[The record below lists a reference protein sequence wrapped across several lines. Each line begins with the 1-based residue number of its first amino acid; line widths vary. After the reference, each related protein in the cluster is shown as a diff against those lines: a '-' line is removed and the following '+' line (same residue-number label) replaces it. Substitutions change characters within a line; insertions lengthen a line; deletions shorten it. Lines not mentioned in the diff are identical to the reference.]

1 MAGITQIAKILF
13 FIFIASS
20 SRGQSV
26 HLGFRLQHTGNQVP
40 VENASIILQPGP
52 LHLTSDSNGYAAG
65 HISSGRIHIEISHIR
80 FKTRKINLI
89 VQRDTVLDIQLT
101 PNTYLLEESTITAQ
115 RRKGKSISGT
125 MAGRIELNMK
135 SLSVLPKFMGTNDPL
150 KILQLMPGVQTSG
163 DANAG
168 LFIRGAEPGH
178 NLVLWNDA
186 PIYNPSHLLG
196 FFSIFNS
203 GHIGSFKL
211 HKSNMEA
218 NYGGRLSSLLTV
230 ESPGDLPERT
240 GVEGSVG
247 LISSQ
252 ASLALP
258 LSERCGLYLSA
269 RKTYV
274 GLLLQPLLEAS
285 IENKDKE
292 TPFSYEFEDAN
303 LTFIVRPSKRDKITL
318 NAFGSYDAFHLEEP
332 SYSLDG
338 KMKWSNLLASLSWE
352 HQWQERDQF
361 RLSLYTARYRNKVH
375 VKESGLSA
383 ALPSFIQDW
392 GLRNEYLFR
401 RRSVILKAGVEY
413 LYHILSPQTPQIKN
427 TPENLASLIP
437 GQTYHTHELCGF
449 LTGEIRLGRRLTLT
463 PGLRYT
469 ANIQTGRFTDYRYN
483 EYGEITDS
491 VRYGK
496 GEQVSFQGGFEPR
509 LGIRYMLNA
518 ESALQLSYNRHKQY
532 INLVSIS
539 GVGLPTDFWV
549 PATGNIPA
557 QSSHN
562 YAIGYFRS
570 FSQGQY
576 ELSTEFYFRQ
586 LSHQAE
592 FNTALFDL
600 FNQKYILEKS
610 LLYGKGRSY
619 GGELMLKK
627 NYGQWNGWISYTLG
641 WSRRYFP
648 AINDGK
654 GFPAKHDRR
663 HDLSLTANYRLN
675 KRWDFSTVFVYATGS
690 AYTMPVG
697 IYTVGGNIVKEYG
710 KYNASRLPDYHRLD
724 ISANYWF
731 FKTEKRES
739 GLNFSIYNVY
749 RRKNPLYV
757 FVVAKAP
764 QENSNQIHIKKK
776 YKKLYDIVPSI
787 SWTFRF

>member
-1 MAGITQIAKILF
+1 MTT
-13 FIFIASS
+13 SS
-20 SRGQSV
+20 LGQTV
-26 HLGFRLQHTGNQVP
+26 HFRFRLQNAGSLAP
-40 VENASIILQPGP
+40 VENAVLTLQPGS
-52 LHLTSDSNGYAAG
+52 LHLTSDSNGLAEG
-65 HISSGRIHIEISHIR
+65 EIRGGKIQLQIRHIR
-80 FKTRKINLI
+80 FHTKDINL
-89 VQRDTVLDIQLT
+89 VLQQDTVLDISLT
-101 PNTYLLEESTITAQ
+101 PTTYVLEESTITAQ
-115 RRKGKSISGT
+115 RRKSKSISGT
-125 MAGRIELNMK
+125 MAGRIELDMK

-163 DANAG
+163 DANSG

-186 PIYNPSHLLG
+186 PVYNPTHLLG

-230 ESPGDLPERT
+230 ESPGDLPEHT

-258 LSERCGLYLSA
+258 LSEHSGLYLSA

-274 GLLLQPLLEAS
+274 GLLLQPLLEAT
-285 IENKDKE
+285 IDNKDKN

-303 LTFIVRPSKRDKITL
+303 FTFITRLSGQDKITL
-318 NAFGSYDAFHLEEP
+318 NAFGSYDIFHLEEP

-352 HQWQERDQF
+352 HRWQERDQF
-361 RLSLYTARYRNKVH
+361 RLSLYTAHYRNKVH
-375 VKESGLSA
+375 VTESGLSA
-383 ALPSFIQDW
+383 ALPSSIQDW

-401 RRSVILKAGVEY
+401 RGSVILKAGVEY
-413 LYHILSPQTPQIKN
+413 IYHTLSPQTPQIKN
-427 TPENLASLIP
+427 IPENPTTFPA
-437 GQTYHTHELCGF
+437 GQTYHTHELSGF
-449 LTGEIRLGRRLTLT
+449 LTGEIRLGRRLALT

-469 ANIQTGRFTDYRYN
+469 ANIQTGRFIDYRYN
-483 EYGEITDS
+483 EYGEVTDS

-496 GEQVSFQGGFEPR
+496 GEQASFQGGFEPR
-509 LGIRYMLNA
+509 IGIRYMPDA
-518 ESALQLSYNRHKQY
+518 ESALQFSYNRHKQY

-557 QSSHN
+557 QNSHN

-570 FSQGQY
+570 FSRGQY
-576 ELSTEFYFRQ
+576 ELSTELYFRQ
-586 LSHQAE
+586 LYHQAE

-610 LLYGKGRSY
+610 LLYGKGRSW
-619 GGELMLKK
+619 GGEVMLKK

-648 AINDGK
+648 DINDGN

-697 IYTVGGNIVKEYG
+697 IYTIGGNVVKEYG

-739 GLNFSIYNVY
+739 GLNFSIYNLY

-757 FVVAKAP
+757 FVVTKAP

-776 YKKLYDIVPSI
+776 YKKLYDIVPSV